1 MTHGVEAMT
10 GKLVGA
16 LAALGLFAAGAA
28 QAQGQ
33 APDTVRI
40 KDGTVKGVVA
50 DGVAS
55 FKGIPYA
62 APPTGALRWRPP
74 AAPARWTGAR
84 DASAFGHACPTG
96 GESFGAPADQSEDC
110 LFANVWTPA
119 DHAGKKLP
127 VMVWIHGGGF
137 IGGSSSTR
145 FYDGTSFARDGVV
158 LVSLNYRLGR
168 LGWFAHPALL
178 KEGGDHGNYGLQ
190 DQIAALK
197 WVRANAAAFGGD
209 PKNVTVFGESAGGI
223 SVNFLMI
230 SPEGRGLFDKAISES
245 GFGRFDAPPIAAM
258 SQAGAAYMSGL
269 GVAGDGADAAARMR
283 ALPAKD
289 VLKSAAGLDAADAPR
304 PMIDG
309 ATIRERTDDGFAKGH
324 QAKVP
329 LILGGNSFESSLF
342 AKQVLAA
349 PDVQIGSIKTAAREQ
364 VVETFGGTTQA
375 PFNIMTA
382 TLITEPDRALA
393 RDEVKAGV
401 PVWRYYFAYVQEA
414 LRGTPLGVGAGHG
427 SELSYVFAT
436 LPTAPVAYNGRT
448 LPAASAGDQ
457 AVSRAI
463 HAYWVNFAKTGAPG
477 AAGGAAWP
485 RYDAASDP
493 VLEFTPQGGT
503 AVRNDLLKAR
513 LDLVEAGAR
522 AAGH

>member
-1 MTHGVEAMT
+1 MRGKVT
-10 GKLVGA
+10 GAVAA
-16 LAALGLFAAGAA
+16 LAVMTAGAA
-28 QAQGQ
+28 QAQ
-33 APDTVRI
+33 APDMARVH
-40 KDGTVKGVVA
+40 DGALKGVTA
-50 DGVAS
+50 DGVTA

-74 AAPARWTGAR
+74 AAPAKWTGVR
-84 DASAFGHACPTG
+84 DASVFGPACLATG
-96 GESFGAPADQSEDC
+96 DGFGAGANQSEDC
-110 LFANVWTPA
+110 LSLNVWTPA

-137 IGGSSSTR
+137 VGGAGSAR
-145 FYDGTSFARDGVV
+145 FYDGASFARDGVV

-178 KEGGDHGNYGLQ
+178 KEGGDHGNYGMQ

-230 SPEGRGLFDKAISES
+230 SPEARGLFDKAISES
-245 GFGRFDAPPIAAM
+245 SFGRFDAPPIAAM
-258 SQAGAAYMSGL
+258 AQAGASYMSAAGI
-269 GVAGDGADAAARMR
+269 GGDGADAAAKMR

-289 VLKSAAGLDAADAPR
+289 VLKPAAGLDAADSPR

-309 ATIRERTDDGFAKGH
+309 ATIRERTDDGFAKRH
-324 QAKVP
+324 QVKVP
-329 LILGGNSFESSLF
+329 YILGGNSFESSLF
-342 AKQVLAA
+342 AKTVLAN
-349 PDVQIGSIKTAAREQ
+349 PAAQLAGLKGDRQ
-364 VVETFGGTTQA
+364 TVLATFGEGDQTKA
-375 PFNIMTA
+375 AFNAMTA

-414 LRGTPLGVGAGHG
+414 QRATVPGAGHG
-427 SELSYVFAT
+427 SELSYVFQT
-436 LPTAPVAYNGRT
+436 LPTTPLQYAGRT
-448 LPAASAGDQ
+448 LPAASPADQ
-457 AVSRAI
+457 EVAKAV
-463 HAYWVNFAKTGAPG
+463 HAYWVSFAKTGRPG
-477 AAGGAAWP
+477 AAGGTEWT

-493 VLEFTPQGGT
+493 VLEFTPAGT
-503 AVRNDLLKAR
+503 SVLRHDLLKPR
-513 LDLVEAGAR
+513 LDMVEASAQ

>member
-1 MTHGVEAMT
+1 ML

-16 LAALGLFAAGAA
+16 VAALGLFAAGTA
-28 QAQGQ
+28 QAQ
-33 APDTVRI
+33 APDMARVH
-40 KDGTVKGVVA
+40 DGVLHGVVA

-62 APPTGALRWRPP
+62 APPVGALRWRPP
-74 AAPARWTGAR
+74 EAPAKWTTPR
-84 DASAFGHACPTG
+84 DASAFGPACLATG
-96 GESFGAPADQSEDC
+96 EGFGAGPNQSEDC
-110 LFANVWTPA
+110 LTLNVWTPA
-119 DHAGKKLP
+119 GHAGRKLP

-137 IGGSSSTR
+137 VAGASSAR
-145 FYDGTSFARDGVV
+145 FYDGASFARDGVV

-190 DQIAALK
+190 DQVAALK

-209 PKNVTVFGESAGGI
+209 PHNVTVFGESAGGI

-230 SPEGRGLFDKAISES
+230 SPEAHGLFDKAIAES
-245 GFGRFDAPPIAAM
+245 SFGRFDAPSIATVAK
-258 SQAGAAYMSGL
+258 AGATYMTSL
-269 GVAGDGADAAARMR
+269 GITGDGADAAARMR

-289 VLKSAAGLDAADAPR
+289 VLKPTSGLEAPDAPR

-324 QAKVP
+324 QARVP
-329 LILGGNSFESSLF
+329 YLLGGNSFESSLF
-342 AKQVLAA
+342 AKAVLAYPA
-349 PDVQIGSIKTAAREQ
+349 IQIASVKADRETVIKTFGDGDQTKAA
-364 VVETFGGTTQA
+364 
-375 PFNIMTA
+375 FNAMTA

-401 PVWRYYFAYVQEA
+401 PTWRYYFAYVQEA
-414 LRGTPLGVGAGHG
+414 QRATVPGAGHG
-427 SELSYVFAT
+427 SELSFVFET
-436 LPTAPVAYNGRT
+436 LPTAPLQYAGRT
-448 LPAASAGDQ
+448 LPAASATDQ
-457 AVSRAI
+457 GVARAI

-477 AAGGAAWP
+477 AAGGTEWP
-485 RYDAASDP
+485 RYDVASDP
-493 VLEFTPQGGT
+493 VLEFTPTGT
-503 AVRNDLLKAR
+503 TALRHDLLKPR
-513 LDLVEAGAR
+513 LDLVEATAQ

>member
-1 MTHGVEAMT
+1 ML
-10 GKLVGA
+10 GKLTGA
-16 LAALGLFAAGAA
+16 VAALGLFAAGAA
-28 QAQGQ
+28 QAQ
-33 APDTVRI
+33 APDEARVH
-40 KDGTVKGVVA
+40 DGALKGVVT

-62 APPTGALRWRPP
+62 APPVGALRWRPP
-74 AAPARWTGAR
+74 AAPAKWTAAR
-84 DASAFGHACPTG
+84 DASAFGPACLATG
-96 GESFGAPADQSEDC
+96 DGFGAGPNQSEDC
-110 LFANVWTPA
+110 LTLNVWTPA
-119 DHAGKKLP
+119 DRAGKKLP

-137 IGGSSSTR
+137 IGGASSAR
-145 FYDGTSFARDGVV
+145 FYDGTSFAKDGVV

-178 KEGGDHGNYGLQ
+178 KESGDHGDYGMQ

-209 PKNVTVFGESAGGI
+209 PHNVTVFGESAGGI

-230 SPEGRGLFDKAISES
+230 SPEARGLFDKAIAES
-245 GFGRFDAPPIAAM
+245 SFGRIDPPPIAAM
-258 SQAGAAYMSGL
+258 AQAGSTYMSGL
-269 GVAGDGADAAARMR
+269 GITGDGADAAARMR

-289 VLKSAAGLDAADAPR
+289 VLKPGGGLDAADAPR

-309 ATIRERTDDGFAKGH
+309 ATVRERTDDGFARGH

-329 LILGGNSFESSLF
+329 YMLGGNSFESSLF
-342 AKQVLAA
+342 ARQVQAA
-349 PDVQIGSIKTAAREQ
+349 PEYQIASIKGVAREQ
-364 VVETFGGTTQA
+364 VVQTFGGSLQA

-414 LRGTPLGVGAGHG
+414 QRATVPGAGHG
-427 SELSYVFAT
+427 SELSYVFET
-436 LPTAPVAYNGRT
+436 LPTAPLQYGGRT

-457 AVSRAI
+457 AVAQAI
-463 HAYWVNFAKTGAPG
+463 HAYWVAFAKTGAPG
-477 AAGGAAWP
+477 SAGGVAWP
-485 RYDAASDP
+485 RYDVATDP
-493 VLEFTPQGGT
+493 VLEFTPAGTEVVRQG
-503 AVRNDLLKAR
+503 LLTPR
-513 LDLVEAGAR
+513 LDLVEANAR
-522 AAGH
+522 TGGH